1 MARGVI
7 FDVDGTLVD
16 SVDLHA
22 QAWQDAFRMFG
33 HDIDIQTIRSQIGK
47 GGDQLMPVFINKE
60 ELKEIGKQLEKRR
73 GYILRKRYLQKVK
86 AFPHVRDLFMRLRK
100 DGIKVALASSAK
112 EAELAFYKRVAGI
125 EDLVDVET
133 SADDAE
139 KKQAA
144 SGHF

>member
-22 QAWQDAFRMFG
+22 QAWQDAFRTFG
-33 HDIDIQTIRSQIGK
+33 HSIDIQAIRSQIGK

-60 ELKEIGKQLEKRR
+60 ELERIGKQLEKRR
-73 GYILRKRYLQKVK
+73 GDILRERYLHKVM
-86 AFPHVRDLFMRLRK
+86 AFPHVRDLFKQLRE

-112 EAELAFYKRVAGI
+112 EAELAGGRI
-125 EDLVDVET
+125 
-133 SADDAE
+133 
-139 KKQAA
+139 
-144 SGHF
+144 SGSLSG

>member
-22 QAWQDAFRMFG
+22 QAWQDAFRLFG
-33 HDIDIQTIRSQIGK
+33 HDIDIHAIRSQIGK

-73 GYILRKRYLQKVK
+73 GDILRKRYLQKVK
-86 AFPHVRDLFMRLRK
+86 AFPHVRDLFTVSVFVKTESR
-100 DGIKVALASSAK
+100 
-112 EAELAFYKRVAGI
+112 
-125 EDLVDVET
+125 
-133 SADDAE
+133 
-139 KKQAA
+139 
-144 SGHF
+144 